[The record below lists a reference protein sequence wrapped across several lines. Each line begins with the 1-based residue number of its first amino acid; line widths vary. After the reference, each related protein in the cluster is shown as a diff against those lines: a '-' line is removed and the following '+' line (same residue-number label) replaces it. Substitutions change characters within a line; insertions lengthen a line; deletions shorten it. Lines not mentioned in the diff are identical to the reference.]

1 MASLSL
7 GLTVDTF
14 KVLGIIISSDLTW
27 SAHVEYIVSKACKRL
42 YVIYQLLRSGVM
54 HRDIIAVYCSLI
66 RPVLEYCCPVWHPGL
81 TRANHDEIESV
92 QKRVLKLIFPQLSYH
107 DALFVAGLEKL
118 ETRRH
123 KLSVKVFNQIKADT
137 HILNKLLVRR
147 EFNGRIRNFRSQY
160 PYILPRLKT
169 DRAAKSLIWY
179 GTKNKW

>member
-1 MASLSL
+1 M
-7 GLTVDTF
+7 
-14 KVLGIIISSDLTW
+14 
-27 SAHVEYIVSKACKRL
+27 
-42 YVIYQLLRSGVM
+42 
-54 HRDIIAVYCSLI
+54 I

-92 QKRVLKLIFPQLSYH
+92 QRRVLKLIFSQLSYH

-123 KLSVKVFNQIKADT
+123 KLSVKAFNQIKADT

-147 EFNGRIRNFRSQY
+147 ELDSGLVNLRAKY
-160 PYILPRLKT
+160 PFILPRLKT

-179 GTKNKW
+179 GTKKQMVIVVVLDNSLFKLILYRVASFISFDVNCGFMIANCFFIC